1 MANGSKAESDKITV
15 QPTTYAS
22 IDVLEKE
29 YANAISR
36 IEHQHEILTEFSREG
51 MKMFRILILFVAVPA
66 TIIGA
71 FSFDTLLTLSDSLL
85 SSDIAVSVTQ
95 DSGLTNQDIFITTV
109 TFIILSVGF
118 HVLAAGQEFRGIRN
132 QTNPA
137 DIDFVVD
144 HDISEESYLRM
155 KLKLLRN
162 RIKENRKTLGVI
174 ESILAVGKLFTLIA
188 VGGVGILLYNI
199 ASGRPLSVFLL
210 LGLIIIIVAALVKF
224 PSSYLRSDTFF
235 SDDQPYE
242 DENVELKE

>member
-22 IDVLEKE
+22 IDVLKRE
-29 YANAISR
+29 YASAISR

-51 MKMFRILILFVAVPA
+51 MRMFRILILFVAVPA

-71 FSFDTLLTLSDSLL
+71 FSFDTLLRLSDFLL
-85 SSDIAVSVTQ
+85 SSDIAVSVSQ
-95 DSGLTNQDIFITTV
+95 DSGLTNRDILVTTG
-109 TFIILSVGF
+109 TFIVLSVGL

-132 QTNPA
+132 QANPD
-137 DIDFVVD
+137 DIDFVVN
-144 HDISEESYLRM
+144 HNISEESYLRM
-155 KLKLLRN
+155 KLRLLRN

-174 ESILAVGKLFTLIA
+174 ESILAVGKLFALVA
-188 VGGVGILLYNI
+188 VGGVGILVYNI

-224 PSSYLRSDTFF
+224 PSNYLRSDTFF
-235 SDDQPYE
+235 GDDQPYDGE
-242 DENVELKE
+242 TIELKQ